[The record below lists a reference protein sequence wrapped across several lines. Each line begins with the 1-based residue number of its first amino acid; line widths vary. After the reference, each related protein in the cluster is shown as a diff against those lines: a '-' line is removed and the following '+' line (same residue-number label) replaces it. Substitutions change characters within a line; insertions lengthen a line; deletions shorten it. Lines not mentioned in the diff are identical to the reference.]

1 MTIAI
6 YFTSFIICFIGFSI
20 GFSYYIIKDFKK
32 PFKDLVKSGYSDD
45 KMIKDYIVPRLAGIF
60 MFSAFPIFNTA
71 IAAMIFFYA
80 ALAFFYGICYLI
92 IKLILV
98 IAKTIFNKTK

>member
-6 YFTSFIICFIGFSI
+6 YFTSFIICFI

-71 IAAMIFFYA
+71 IAAM
-80 ALAFFYGICYLI
+80 AFFYGICYLI
-92 IKLILV
+92 SKLILV